1 MKGFIRN
8 FKPLEILT
16 DEQIEVIH
24 RAALDVLEETGIR
37 FEHERGLDALEKN
50 GCQVD
55 RDNMRVRIPADLV
68 EECLRKCPSS
78 FHVKARDPKNDLR
91 LGGNTLYFEASCGMR
106 TVDLDSW
113 EVRSATKSETVD
125 GLKVLDVLDNVH
137 LLSPYCPYYGFEG
150 VPEVMKVPEMV
161 AAKMRHTTKV
171 QMTGSVKDSEIFNIK
186 MAKAVGCDIL
196 GLVNASPPLTFYKD
210 AVEAIFRY
218 AEAGSPFHVS
228 SGAGMGSTGPTTVV
242 GSTITNNA
250 EIIAGLVLAQLIKP
264 GTRVWA
270 GNFVTATD
278 MKTGAPA
285 FGAIANSLHQV
296 IFNQIWRKYGVP
308 TWTGAPAFSN
318 SKKVDFQCGYEKGI
332 TAILAAVSG
341 VSVIIMHGGIYGELA
356 FHPVQAIVD
365 DDIAG
370 MVGRFIEGVEV
381 TDETLATEL
390 IEQVGPIPG
399 YYLNK
404 AHTRKWWRNEN
415 FVPNVADRLTY
426 PEWIEKGKKSALE
439 YAKER
444 MEQIL
449 AKHEPKSLSKD
460 QDKEINEIL
469 KEARM
474 YYKQK
479 GLI

>member
-1 MKGFIRN
+1 MKGFRRN

-24 RAALDVLEETGIR
+24 RATLDELEETGIR
-37 FEHERGLDALEKN
+37 FEHERGLNVLEEN

-55 RDNMRVRIPADLV
+55 RNKMRVRIPAGLV
-68 EECLRKCPSS
+68 EECLHKCPNS
-78 FHVKARDPKNDLR
+78 FHVKARDVKNNLE
-91 LGGNTLYFEASCGMR
+91 LGGNILYFEASTGMQ

-113 EVRSATKSETVD
+113 EMRLATKSETMD
-125 GLKVLDVLDNVH
+125 GLKVLDALDNVH
-137 LLSPYCPYYGFEG
+137 LLCSFCPYYGFEG
-150 VPEVMKVPEMV
+150 IPEVMKIPEMV
-161 AAKMRHTTKV
+161 AAKMRYTTKA
-171 QMTGSVKDSEIFNIK
+171 QMVGSNKDSEIFNIK

-196 GLVNASPPLTFYKD
+196 GLVNASPPLTFYQD

-218 AEAGSPFHVS
+218 AEAGFPFHIS
-228 SGAGMGSTGPTTVV
+228 SAPCMGATGPATIA

-264 GTRVWA
+264 GARVWT
-270 GNFVTATD
+270 GNSVLAMN
-278 MKTGAPA
+278 MKTGAPN
-285 FGAIANSLHQV
+285 FGAIANSLHQA
-296 IFNQIWRKYGVP
+296 IYNQICRKYGIP

-318 SKKVDFQCGYEKGI
+318 SKRIDIQGGYEKGI
-332 TAILAAVSG
+332 SAILAAISG
-341 VSVIIMHGGIYGELA
+341 VNVVILQGGIYGELE

-370 MVGRFIEGVEV
+370 MIGRFIEGVEV
-381 TDETLATEL
+381 TDETLATKL
-390 IEQVGPIPG
+390 IERVGPIPG
-399 YYLNK
+399 DYLGK

-426 PEWIEKGKKSALE
+426 PEWIEKGKKSTLE
-439 YAKER
+439 YAKEK
-444 MEQIL
+444 MKQIL
-449 AKHEPKSLSKD
+449 ATHESKPLSKD
-460 QDKEINEIL
+460 QDKEITEVL